1 MVIICIVPTRRPF
14 NKSSLVYYSSVP
26 GKTIP
31 RSPLSSILILESTL
45 SRGKSAVV
53 LNRSI
58 GSNSPSYIYI
68 YVFDSSS
75 RRLRSRFKGEMY
87 VSSTTYYSFLFLD
100 RYKRRNKYKIFQRFF
115 EDVIERERER
125 GSRVSGK
132 EPLEKGTLS
141 GACHLPSVDWPFR
154 EPNLPRGPCLP
165 LPAENSG
172 VCCCSSNVVTRED
185 RGPAS
190 KLTRTEYNSNFRVLE
205 TAATRF

>member
-58 GSNSPSYIYI
+58 GSNSPSYKYIYI
-68 YVFDSSS
+68 LFLVPSSS
-75 RRLRSRFKGEMY
+75 FSVQGRDVCIEHDVLF
-87 VSSTTYYSFLFLD
+87 VLFLD

-115 EDVIERERER
+115 EDIIEREKER

>member
-68 YVFDSSS
+68 FDSSS

-125 GSRVSGK
+125 KR
-132 EPLEKGTLS
+132 EPGFGKGTS
-141 GACHLPSVDWPFR
+141 RKGNSVRCLPSAVCRLALQGTKPTAGSLFTVASRKQRSLLLFFERSNSRGSWPR
-154 EPNLPRGPCLP
+154 E
-165 LPAENSG
+165 
-172 VCCCSSNVVTRED
+172 
-185 RGPAS
+185 
-190 KLTRTEYNSNFRVLE
+190 
-205 TAATRF
+205 